1 MVVLTSSNPRQ
12 FDSPILSL
20 LTSVVAPL
28 EGTILPIGLID
39 VSLADIFRL
48 SHVYFASDFDW
59 CMELGVFMV
68 SVVAVLQPTIGPRS

>member
-1 MVVLTSSNPRQ
+1 MVVLTSSDPHQ

-39 VSLADIFRL
+39 ASLADIFHL

-59 CMELGVFMV
+59 SAELGVFMV
-68 SVVAVLQPTIGPRS
+68 SAIAALQPTIGSRS